1 MRKVAAV
8 HGGGGIEVQQ
18 GKRRVAYAAAD
29 FEKDPPW
36 ERGYQRVR
44 DGVSRRWADLDGFL
58 IVGFDALDVACLLE
72 RIDVGVG
79 VVRVGAVV
87 VYIITRGGG
96 GEDSG
101 PLPPE
106 VVPVLEEPVAVV
118 LVEDVPV
125 LPRVALVL
133 LDPKL
138 VRS

>member
-1 MRKVAAV
+1 M
-8 HGGGGIEVQQ
+8 
-18 GKRRVAYAAAD
+18 
-29 FEKDPPW
+29 
-36 ERGYQRVR
+36 
-44 DGVSRRWADLDGFL
+44 RRWADLDGFL
-58 IVGFDALDVACLLE
+58 IVGFDALDVACFLE

-79 VVRVGAVV
+79 VVRVGVV
-87 VYIITRGGG
+87 ICIITRGGG